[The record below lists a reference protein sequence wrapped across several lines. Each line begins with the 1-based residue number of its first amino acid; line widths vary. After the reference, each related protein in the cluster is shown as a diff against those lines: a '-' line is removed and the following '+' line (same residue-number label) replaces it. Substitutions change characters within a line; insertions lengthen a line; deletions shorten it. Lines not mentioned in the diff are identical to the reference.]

1 MKKLLILLAV
11 FVGFSLTSKAQ
22 FSIGPKIGVS
32 VARLS
37 TDISDYKTAAKT
49 GISFGAFARFGDK
62 TYLQPELI
70 YNHKGA
76 DLTQNTELGEIGSEI
91 SIKTMDIPVMIGY
104 KIMGL
109 GVGNIR
115 VMGGPVASFIVDDKI
130 EYTLNGIEQSLDNIK
145 LKNAI
150 WGLQLGAGVD
160 VMMFTLDVRYEIG
173 LNDIS
178 DIEGID
184 LKSNTFQVSL
194 GWKIL

>member
-32 VARLS
+32 VAKLS

-76 DLTQNTELGEIGSEI
+76 DLTENTDLGEAKSEI

-115 VMGGPVASFIVDDKI
+115 IMGGPVASFIVDDEIKGIGDVEESI
-130 EYTLNGIEQSLDNIK
+130 EKIK
-145 LKNAI
+145 LKDAI

-160 VMMFTLDVRYEIG
+160 VMMFTLDIRYEIG

-178 DIEGID
+178 DTEGLD